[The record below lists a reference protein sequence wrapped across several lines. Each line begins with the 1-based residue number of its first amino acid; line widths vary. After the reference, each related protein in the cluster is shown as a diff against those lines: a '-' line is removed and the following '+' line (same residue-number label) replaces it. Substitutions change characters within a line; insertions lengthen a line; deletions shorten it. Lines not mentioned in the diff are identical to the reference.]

1 MVPSTHPSR
10 PPLTPAWKSAAGDAN
25 LPFPIRIRPRAKFH
39 QPSSLESRRR
49 RQTRGRR
56 GYRGCGG
63 SARARGRVRSGPG
76 GCRFHRASQTEPKRP
91 SPEPKCPNPDSSKR
105 SSPRR
110 RRRRRRSLGRR
121 RYVPAAGDDGAS
133 RRAVM
138 TRSGR
143 RRRRGVRDPRA
154 CLESVWNLSGICL
167 ESDRGRRGRR
177 PQTPERPRRE
187 RHPPGP
193 WAASSIPGRHPRRHP
208 PRRPHPRH
216 RHRHRRC

>member
-1 MVPSTHPSR
+1 MRRESSVPHPHPSSR
-10 PPLTPAWKSAAGDAN
+10 E
-25 LPFPIRIRPRAKFH
+25 IH
-39 QPSSLESRRR
+39 QPSSLESRRQGY
-49 RQTRGRR
+49 QTRGRP
-56 GYRGCGG
+56 RGCGR
-63 SARARGRVRSGPG
+63 SARARARVRTGPG
-76 GCRFHRASQTEPKRP
+76 GCRFRRASQTEPRRP

-143 RRRRGVRDPRA
+143 RRRRVVRDPRA

-167 ESDRGRRGRR
+167 ESDRGRRGRF
-177 PQTPERPRRE
+177 PQTPERPRRG

-193 WAASSIPGRHPRRHP
+193 WAAYSIPGRHPPRHP
-208 PRRPHPRH
+208 PRHPRPRHHH
-216 RHRHRRC
+216 RPRRC